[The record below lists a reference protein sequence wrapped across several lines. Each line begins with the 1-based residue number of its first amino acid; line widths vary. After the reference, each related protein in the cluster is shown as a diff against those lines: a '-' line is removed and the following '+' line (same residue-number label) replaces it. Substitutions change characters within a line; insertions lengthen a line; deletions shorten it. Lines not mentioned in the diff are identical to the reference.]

1 VIVTWSQPHSKNE
14 RQQSV
19 NDFVYCTLNNPRAEL
34 RHLCIIEVFAAFIG
48 NIVCVDTVPPHN
60 ERQLIVNTM
69 WTEHQQ
75 SVNRAST
82 QCQQSVNRV
91 STLLGVASCIIQGL
105 CYGIDPYSTY
115 WQPFCA
121 NEIVTRLQHLSE
133 NERQQSVN
141 DFVCC
146 ILYNPRA
153 VLQHLSIIEVLAA
166 FIGNI
171 VIVNTV
177 TPWNERQPSVNTA
190 STERQQSMNT
200 ESTECQQSVNA
211 FGCCIMYIPRA
222 LQRHMS
228 IINVLVAVLCKCDR
242 DMVTAPVWKWA
253 STEHQRFHVLHL
265 V

>member
-1 VIVTWSQPHSKNE
+1 
-14 RQQSV
+14 
-19 NDFVYCTLNNPRAEL
+19 
-34 RHLCIIEVFAAFIG
+34 
-48 NIVCVDTVPPHN
+48 VCVDTVTPQN
-60 ERQLIVNTM
+60 ERQLSVNTAS
-69 WTEHQQ
+69 TEHQQ

-133 NERQQSVN
+133 NQRQQSIN

-146 ILYNPRA
+146 IFYNPRA

-166 FIGNI
+166 YIGNI
-171 VIVNTV
+171 VFVDTV
-177 TPWNERQPSVNTA
+177 TPQNERPQSVNTA
-190 STERQQSMNT
+190 STERHQSINPV
-200 ESTECQQSVNA
+200 STECQQSVNA
-211 FGCCIMYIPRA
+211 YGCCIMYFPRA
-222 LQRHMS
+222 LLRNMS
-228 IINVLVAVLCKCDR
+228 IINVLAAVLCKCDH

-253 STEHQRFHVLHL
+253 STERQRFCVLHL